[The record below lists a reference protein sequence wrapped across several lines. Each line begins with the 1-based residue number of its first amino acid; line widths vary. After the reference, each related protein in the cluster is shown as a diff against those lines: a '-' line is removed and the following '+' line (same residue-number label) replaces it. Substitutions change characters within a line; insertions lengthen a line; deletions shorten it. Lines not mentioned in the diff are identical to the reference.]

1 MHGDR
6 LRAGYFLRRNACP
19 PTASHA
25 DHADGH
31 GGGHAIHM
39 PSPSY
44 FPIVASLGLPV
55 IGYGLVFAMPAV
67 IVVGDAVTLAGFFG
81 WALEPSAE

>member
-1 MHGDR
+1 MAAGGSGEEAS
-6 LRAGYFLRRNACP
+6 RAAPNEDGGG
-19 PTASHA
+19 HA
-25 DHADGH
+25 DPH

-44 FPIVASLGLPV
+44 FPIVAAFGLPV
-55 IGYGLVFAMPAV
+55 IGYGLIFALPAV
-67 IVVGDAVTLAGFFG
+67 IVVGAAVTLAGFFG